1 MDLRE
6 PIPGGGYS
14 FNLVYIE
21 SDSDSTLYLM
31 TVQNTQGKVIGIQ
44 KMPDELKDDLYG
56 AYSESLTEEPFA
68 SDLEEEADSPS
79 GSEWKNEY
87 VSGIMYRTFD
97 AVTHLTDENITASD
111 KFDRKDIPQ
120 EILDWISTCKG
131 SDTVNVKRAVMDG
144 KIDAW
149 VYYDSD
155 IRLAWNMD
163 TEGTTIKLTLTD
175 NVPEAMEGGTVIHY
189 QAPTEYRDLEVF
201 YNREKL
207 ITTVQ

>member
-1 MDLRE
+1 
-6 PIPGGGYS
+6 
-14 FNLVYIE
+14 
-21 SDSDSTLYLM
+21 
-31 TVQNTQGKVIGIQ
+31 
-44 KMPDELKDDLYG
+44 MPDELKDDLYG

-68 SDLEEEADSPS
+68 SDLEEGADSPS
-79 GSEWKNEY
+79 GVEWKNEY

-131 SDTVNVKRAVMDG
+131 SDTVNVKRAVTDG

-149 VYYDSD
+149 IYYDSD

>member
-1 MDLRE
+1 MLR
-6 PIPGGGYS
+6 
-14 FNLVYIE
+14 
-21 SDSDSTLYLM
+21 
-31 TVQNTQGKVIGIQ
+31 
-44 KMPDELKDDLYG
+44 
-56 AYSESLTEEPFA
+56 
-68 SDLEEEADSPS
+68 
-79 GSEWKNEY
+79 
-87 VSGIMYRTFD
+87 
-97 AVTHLTDENITASD
+97 HLTAENITASD

>member
-1 MDLRE
+1 
-6 PIPGGGYS
+6 
-14 FNLVYIE
+14 
-21 SDSDSTLYLM
+21 M

-44 KMPDELKDDLYG
+44 KMPDEIKEELYG
-56 AYSESLTEEPFA
+56 AYSESLPKELYA
-68 SDLEEEADSPS
+68 SDFEDEADSRS

-97 AVTHLTDENITASD
+97 ATTHLTAENITASD

>member
-14 FNLVYIE
+14 FNLGYIE

-44 KMPDELKDDLYG
+44 KMPEELKDDLYG

-68 SDLEEEADSPS
+68 SDLEEGADSPS

-144 KIDAW
+144 K
-149 VYYDSD
+149 
-155 IRLAWNMD
+155 
-163 TEGTTIKLTLTD
+163 
-175 NVPEAMEGGTVIHY
+175 
-189 QAPTEYRDLEVF
+189 
-201 YNREKL
+201 
-207 ITTVQ
+207 